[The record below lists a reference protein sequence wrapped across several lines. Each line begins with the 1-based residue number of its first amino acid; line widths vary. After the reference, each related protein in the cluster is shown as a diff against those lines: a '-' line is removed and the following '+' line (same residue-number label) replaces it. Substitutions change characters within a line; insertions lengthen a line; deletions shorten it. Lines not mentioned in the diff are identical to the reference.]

1 MSDISSISGSSSI
14 NENRTKIVTSNSNTD
29 ENLFLKL
36 LVAQMTNQD
45 PFNTQDPTQYVT
57 QLAQFNMLEQTT
69 NLNNNMKYLIN
80 VTNGLLVNLA
90 MSSATSLIGKNV
102 ETYAPTDS
110 GYDTTSTISGI
121 VESTHIKDGV
131 VYIDIRNLDT
141 GKLISA
147 EYESII
153 KVNSDNLN

>member
-1 MSDISSISGSSSI
+1 MNDITSISRSSTVT
-14 NENRTKIVTSNSNTD
+14 ENGTNIVTSNSNTD

-57 QLAQFNMLEQTT
+57 QLAQFNMLEQTA

-102 ETYAPTDS
+102 ETYAPTES
-110 GYDTTSTISGI
+110 GYDTTSTISGK